1 MAEIQQSLSTDAR
14 TASTRLVLVGEF
26 VKEFKKLSRIAA
38 PMVGIFL
45 FDYLLQVVSTMMVGH
60 LGQLQLASV
69 AIATSVTNVV
79 GFSFLSGLAGGLET
93 LCGQAFGAQQY
104 QRLGIH
110 TNSAIISLIAIC
122 PIICIPWIFMNKLLL
137 ALGQDPLV
145 SHNAQKYSLCLIP
158 ALFANAIL
166 QPITRFMQT
175 QSLICPMLITYFCI
189 LCFHIPV
196 CWILVFK
203 LKLGILGAAA
213 AFSLSTWLNV
223 VLVSPYVM
231 YSSSCKDTRAKLS
244 KEAFL
249 AIKQFFAF
257 GLPSALMLCLR
268 WWSMEMLILS
278 SGFLPNPRLETS
290 GLSICLAITTL
301 HFIIPYGIGA
311 AASTRVSNELGAGN
325 PEAARR
331 AAWSAVFVATLEAVI
346 ASTILF
352 CCRFIV
358 GYAYSN
364 DKQVVDFIAAM
375 TPLICLSII
384 LDTLHAVF
392 QGVSRG
398 CGWQHIGA
406 CINFVAFYLVGLP
419 VGGVLGFVVHLRGKG
434 LWTGIVVGSAVQST
448 LLCLITCFTNWNKQ
462 ATKAKERLRER
473 ERSSAA

>member
-26 VKEFKKLSRIAA
+26 VKEFKKLSLIAA

-122 PIICIPWIFMNKLLL
+122 PII
-137 ALGQDPLV
+137 
-145 SHNAQKYSLCLIP
+145 S
-158 ALFANAIL
+158 
-166 QPITRFMQT
+166 
-175 QSLICPMLITYFCI
+175 
-189 LCFHIPV
+189 
-196 CWILVFK
+196 
-203 LKLGILGAAA
+203 A

-448 LLCLITCFTNWNKQ
+448 MLCLITCFTNWNKQ

>member
-79 GFSFLSGLAGGLET
+79 GFSFL
-93 LCGQAFGAQQY
+93 
-104 QRLGIH
+104 
-110 TNSAIISLIAIC
+110 
-122 PIICIPWIFMNKLLL
+122 
-137 ALGQDPLV
+137 
-145 SHNAQKYSLCLIP
+145 
-158 ALFANAIL
+158 
-166 QPITRFMQT
+166 
-175 QSLICPMLITYFCI
+175 
-189 LCFHIPV
+189 
-196 CWILVFK
+196 
-203 LKLGILGAAA
+203 LGILGAAA

-311 AASTRVSNELGAGN
+311 AARVSNELGAGN

-352 CCRFIV
+352 SCRFIV

-473 ERSSAA
+473 GRSSAA